1 MIEVFFR
8 KKKNISRLEKMKG
21 KNKKSFSNCYLKS
34 CPAKTINLTIRRFD
48 KKSAL
53 QNLQKQLIS
62 YIFEGLNI
70 V

>member
-1 MIEVFFR
+1 
-8 KKKNISRLEKMKG
+8 MKG

-34 CPAKTINLTIRRFD
+34 CSAKTINLTIRRFD

-62 YIFEGLNI
+62 YIFEGVNT